1 MSKYRYANNQLVEK
15 HNMTSIEAKR
25 SEYRDMLTNRA
36 NIGFEDAELCLK
48 MLIGASHD

>member
-1 MSKYRYANNQLVEK
+1 MSKYRYTNNELVEK
-15 HNMTSIEAKR
+15 HNMTSIEVKR